1 MPEMTKSGIYAHMS
15 YSPSLSRREV
25 SLLAEWELARKR
37 WVTIDD
43 IRKEAGNEAA
53 AKVAS
58 ALVRKG
64 ALERLRPG
72 LYLLHPFRL
81 LKRGSAMSAP
91 AALEVLLNA
100 EPHYLGGLW
109 AFTQNGLTE
118 QQYVSRLDAFVARP
132 RRGGGVPGAKVAF
145 HVVSRTALHVGVVDA
160 VVEGMRVPISDP
172 ERTLVDLLELPRIAG
187 GLLGALELFQRA
199 LPRVAAGRVAEYAS
213 RIARTSTCQRI
224 GLLLD
229 RAGAPPSVLRR
240 LSRRT
245 TGTKSLISLQPGRRT
260 GRVNTRWNVVENDDG
275 LDSSPIA

>member
-1 MPEMTKSGIYAHMS
+1 MTGSGIIAPSTYN
-15 YSPSLSRREV
+15 PSLSRREV

-37 WVTIDD
+37 WLTIAD
-43 IRKEAGNEAA
+43 IRKEVGDTAA

-64 ALERLRPG
+64 ALERLKPG

-91 AALEVLLNA
+91 AALEVLLHA

-109 AFTQNGLTE
+109 AFMQNGLTE
-118 QQYVSRLDAFVARP
+118 QQYVSTLDAFVARP
-132 RRGGGVPGAKVAF
+132 RRGARVPGAKVTF
-145 HVVSRTALHVGVVDA
+145 HVVPSAALHVGIANA

-172 ERTLVDLLELPRIAG
+172 ERTLVDLLELPRLAG
-187 GLLGALELFQRA
+187 GLLGALQLFQRG
-199 LPRVAAGRVAEYAS
+199 LPRVRAARVAEYAS

-229 RAGAPPSVLRR
+229 RAGAPPPVLRR
-240 LSRRT
+240 LSKRT
-245 TGTKSLISLQPGRRT
+245 GGTRSLISLQPGRRT
-260 GRVNTRWNVVENDDG
+260 GRVNTRWNIVENDDG
-275 LDSSPIA
+275 LGSSPVA